1 MTISSLNEAKCRYCF
16 NICLCVI
23 TKTMDIVVLGS
34 AFVELV
40 PSRTHVDLSKV
51 GSFGLS
57 IGGSATNMAVAA
69 SRLGAKVG
77 LLTAV
82 GADDFGTFVLKELK
96 HEGIDISNVRRIKG
110 YRTGLSSYTVD
121 EKGVKKYHFY
131 RFPGYSS
138 PEATLSADD
147 LEKKYIQGAK
157 ALALGEACVRQ
168 LPSRSFALAAVMCA
182 RKKGRL
188 ILYDPNFRSSLWA
201 SPSLAAEVTRRFIG
215 LASIAT
221 PNEKEALLITGRRT
235 EGSAIE
241 DLLKLGVRAV
251 AVKEAERGCTIA
263 TRNEVIHVPA
273 FRVRAVDDT
282 GAGDAFAAGLSVG
295 LLRGMNLK
303 ESALLAN
310 AVGALKVS
318 RPGTVK
324 GMPSLREVK
333 TFLRTAKF
341 GPQRL

>member
-1 MTISSLNEAKCRYCF
+1 
-16 NICLCVI
+16 
-23 TKTMDIVVLGS
+23 MDVVVLGS

-40 PSRTHVDLSKV
+40 PSRTRVDLSRV

-82 GADDFGTFVLKELK
+82 GADDFGEFVLKELGD
-96 HEGIDISNVRRIKG
+96 ERIDVSNAKRIKG

-121 EKGVKKYHFY
+121 EKGIKKYHFY

-147 LEKKYIQGAK
+147 VRRTYIEGAR
-157 ALALGEACVRQ
+157 ALALGEACARQ
-168 LPSRSFALAAVMCA
+168 LPSRNFAMAAVRSA
-182 RKKGRL
+182 RKKRRL
-188 ILYDPNFRSSLWA
+188 ILYDPNFRSSLWTD
-201 SPSLAAEVTRRFIG
+201 PSRAAEITERFIG

-221 PNEKEALLITGRRT
+221 PNEKEVLLITGRRSKD
-235 EGSAIE
+235 SAIA
-241 DLLKLGVRAV
+241 DLLKLGTKVV
-251 AVKEAERGCTIA
+251 AVKEAERGCTVA
-263 TRNEVIHVPA
+263 TRAEVVHVPA

-282 GAGDAFAAGLSVG
+282 GAGDAFAAGLVVG
-295 LLRGMNLK
+295 LLRGMTLRNA
-303 ESALLAN
+303 ALLAN

-318 RPGTVK
+318 KPGTVD
-324 GMPSLREVK
+324 GMPHMREVK
-333 TFLRTAKF
+333 KFLHARKVELA
-341 GPQRL
+341 GL